1 MFSSKKKTEINQYAD
16 LMVDVVS
23 GSHDDGIEDDG
34 FNPMFSHRDDLAYLQ
49 GYRAIEHLRLGT
61 FGTRR
66 LIRRFKSGLS
76 SHGLA
81 SREVDIHV
89 AQFWVHYWTMMV
101 GSTAEIG
108 GIAHRLTLKKVRQSK
123 VTLDRIEGQ

>member
-1 MFSSKKKTEINQYAD
+1 MFGSKKKTAINQYAD
-16 LMVDVVS
+16 LMVDVVA
-23 GSHDDGIEDDG
+23 GLHDDDIEAEG
-34 FNPMFSHRDDLAYLQ
+34 LRPMFGHRNDLAYLQ
-49 GYRAIEHLRLGT
+49 GYRAIERLKLST
-61 FGTRR
+61 FGTRH

-76 SHGLA
+76 NRGLA

-108 GIAHRLTLKKVRQSK
+108 GIAHRLTLKKVRQSQHA
-123 VTLDRIEGQ
+123 LDRIERQ